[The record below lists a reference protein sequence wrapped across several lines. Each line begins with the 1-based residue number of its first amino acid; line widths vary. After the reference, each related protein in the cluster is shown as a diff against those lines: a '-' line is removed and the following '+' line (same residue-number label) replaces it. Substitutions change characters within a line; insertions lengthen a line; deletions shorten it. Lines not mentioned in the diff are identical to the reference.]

1 MRIKAL
7 FVAAL
12 LAAAA
17 HAQTACNDRLA
28 SPVLTVPLPS
38 PPFGVAVSA
47 DGCWVFVSMMNNNGG
62 KGAGIAVLSR
72 KRGRVDLV
80 RTYPLPTPPAGIV
93 LTHDGKLPIAA
104 AIDKVV
110 FLDVPC
116 LISGC
121 GKPMAGSFSDGQSMG
136 SIYANVTSDDKFLFV
151 SEEAASAVTVID
163 LDHARSARFGAGSII
178 GKIPVGR
185 APIALTFSPDERA
198 GLFPKNQSENRP
210 PAASSRT
217 TYAPEHSLHSARTW
231 EAST

>member
-38 PPFGVAVSA
+38 PPFGVVVST
-47 DGCWVFVSMMNNNGG
+47 DGCWVFVSMMNTNGG

-80 RTYPLPTPPAGIV
+80 RTYPLPTPPTGIV

-121 GKPMAGSFSDGQSMG
+121 TKPNTRRPRAHRADVFARRPLAVHHEPSSLEGMGLAGGLQ
-136 SIYANVTSDDKFLFV
+136 ARRP
-151 SEEAASAVTVID
+151 SE
-163 LDHARSARFGAGSII
+163 RFGLGES
-178 GKIPVGR
+178 GGR
-185 APIALTFSPDERA
+185 GDGDRR
-198 GLFPKNQSENRP
+198 G
-210 PAASSRT
+210 
-217 TYAPEHSLHSARTW
+217 ARQI
-231 EAST
+231 

>member
-1 MRIKAL
+1 VRIKAL

-28 SPVLTVPLPS
+28 SPVLTVRCLRRLS
-38 PPFGVAVSA
+38 SAVSA

-72 KRGRVDLV
+72 KRGAWISCGPIRCP
-80 RTYPLPTPPAGIV
+80 RHRRIV

-121 GKPMAGSFSDGQSMG
+121 GKPMPG
-136 SIYANVTSDDKFLFV
+136 
-151 SEEAASAVTVID
+151 
-163 LDHARSARFGAGSII
+163 
-178 GKIPVGR
+178 P
-185 APIALTFSPDERA
+185 
-198 GLFPKNQSENRP
+198 FPTAKAWGVFTP
-210 PAASSRT
+210 T
-217 TYAPEHSLHSARTW
+217 
-231 EAST
+231 